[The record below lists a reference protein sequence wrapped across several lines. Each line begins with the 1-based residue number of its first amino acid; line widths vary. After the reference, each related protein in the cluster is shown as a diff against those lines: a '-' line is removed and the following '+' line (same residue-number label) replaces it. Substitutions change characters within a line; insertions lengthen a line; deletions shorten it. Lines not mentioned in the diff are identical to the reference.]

1 MAAKRQPHALVLSD
15 LGGVVV
21 EFDADKL
28 VHHIAQLLG
37 RTFDDVHQAVYSKE
51 LLLPFEVGRITP
63 EAYYEG
69 LKARLQLTW
78 TYPQFVR
85 FWNDIFIEIPATT
98 AILRQLRRHHRVVA
112 LSNTNTLHLEYIK
125 RFVLPPDLFHDWI
138 GSCDVGCRKP
148 DPKIYELALAR
159 ENVPPH
165 EVLYIDDRPEMVA
178 GGKAKGLNALLFR
191 GAEQLLADL
200 RALGVEI

>member
-1 MAAKRQPHALVLSD
+1 MAGKPKHALVLSD

-28 VHHIAQLLG
+28 VQQVAQLLG
-37 RTFDDVHQAVYSKE
+37 RPFDEVQRVIYHKE
-51 LLLPFEVGRITP
+51 LLLPFETGHLSP

-98 AILRQLRRHHRVVA
+98 AILRRLRRHHRVVA

-125 RFVLPPDLFHDWI
+125 TAVLPGDLFHDWI

-159 ENVPPH
+159 EQVPPH
-165 EVLYIDDRPEMVA
+165 EVIYIDDRPEMIA
-178 GGKAKGLNALLFR
+178 GGKARGLNALLFR